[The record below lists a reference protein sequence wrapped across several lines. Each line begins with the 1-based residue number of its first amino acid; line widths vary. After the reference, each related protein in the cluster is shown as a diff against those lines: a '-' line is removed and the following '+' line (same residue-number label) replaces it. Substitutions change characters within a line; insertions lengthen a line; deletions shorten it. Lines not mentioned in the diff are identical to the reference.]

1 MLIKKAKPHM
11 FDIFIGKGWKFW
23 GRFLVNKDKKL
34 IQIKGNH
41 FNRIEFEE
49 VEMRLCQTQQHH

>member
-23 GRFLVNKDKKL
+23 GRFLVKKTQFGRKI
-34 IQIKGNH
+34 IQLKGNQ
-41 FNRIEFEE
+41 FTKEEFEE
-49 VEMRLCQTQQHH
+49 VEMKLK